1 MEIIM
6 YKAIIVDDED
16 LVRQGLRKHFDW
28 RTHNIEIVADLSDG
42 QKAFQFVKENHI
54 DLVLTDVLMPY
65 MDGITLA
72 KNIRELYP
80 DIKIIFISGHDDV
93 IYLKKALKVEAV
105 DYILK
110 SIDLDELD
118 ETVSRVVNIM
128 NTENQSKKTLADM
141 ENLLNQSFPLLQ
153 ERFFITMIR
162 DDFENPVIMKER
174 IAFLNIP
181 LNDEMHYCV
190 LVVQIQRVYSTF
202 HVLSE
207 RERQLLSLQIQNECT
222 EVGKQ
227 YSDTI
232 CFENKHG
239 EYVMILSLP
248 EDEYEETL
256 LEVSESLN
264 KRLKDG
270 MGLPVSIGISDRFK
284 GLENIKTSYEN
295 ASNAI
300 SKRYLLDDA
309 LAISV
314 DKYEMDE
321 SLKEYKENA
330 EKSLQECLS
339 SGNTQ
344 QVSKVLEELFSI
356 IRENFL
362 HDEEQNLMIF
372 LLLLPT
378 RIVTDIKI
386 NKKSDYSNQR
396 RILDK
401 FLCCGD
407 FEEQCV
413 LIQKLYFEVATLMSS
428 MSKTYSHTIISQVRK
443 TIEERFKE
451 QISISTLAKDV
462 YLTPTYLCVLFK
474 QVTGTTINDYLT
486 LTRLEK
492 AKKLLSDPYIKLYD
506 VCYEVGYLSPSY
518 FSRLF
523 KKYTGISP
531 SEYRNIAISS
541 SEI

>member
-1 MEIIM
+1 M

-16 LVRQGLRKHFDW
+16 LVRQGLKKHFDW
-28 RTHNIEIVADLSDG
+28 NAYNIEIVADLPDG
-42 QKAFQFVKENHI
+42 QKAFQFVKDNHI

-72 KNIRELYP
+72 KNLRELYP
-80 DIKIIFISGHDDV
+80 DIKIIFISGHDDI
-93 IYLKKALKVEAV
+93 IYLKKALKVEAI

-110 SIDLDELD
+110 SIDLDELK

-128 NTENQSKKTLADM
+128 NMENKSKKNLADM

-153 ERFFITMIR
+153 ERFFITLIR
-162 DDFENPVIMKER
+162 DDFENPDIMKER

-181 LNDEMHYCV
+181 LSNEMHYCV
-190 LVVQIQRVYSTF
+190 LVIQIQHVYSTF
-202 HVLSE
+202 NVLSE
-207 RERQLLSLQIQNECT
+207 RERQLLSLQIKNECI

-232 CFENKHG
+232 CFENKQG
-239 EYVMILSLP
+239 EYVMILSLL
-248 EDEYEETL
+248 EDEFEETL
-256 LEVSESLN
+256 LEVSENLN
-264 KRLKDG
+264 ERLNG
-270 MGLPVSIGISDRFK
+270 NMNIPVCIGISDRFK

-300 SKRYLLDDA
+300 SKRYLLDDE

-314 DKYEMDE
+314 DKYEMDD
-321 SLKEYKENA
+321 SLKEYKQNA

-339 SGNTQ
+339 SGNTE
-344 QVSKVLEELFSI
+344 QVSKVLEELFNI
-356 IRENFL
+356 LKEKFH

-372 LLLLPT
+372 ILLLPT

-396 RILDK
+396 IILDK
-401 FLCCGD
+401 FLCCSN
-407 FEEQCV
+407 FEEQCL
-413 LIQKLYFEVATLMSS
+413 LIKKLYFEVATLMSS
-428 MSKTYSHTIISQVRK
+428 MSKTYSHTIINQVRK
-443 TIEERFKE
+443 TIEDHFKE

-492 AKKLLSDPYIKLYD
+492 AKKLLSEPYIKLYD

-523 KKYTGISP
+523 KKYVGITP
-531 SEYRNIAISS
+531 SEYRNISISS
-541 SEI
+541 SEQ

>member
-1 MEIIM
+1 M

-16 LVRQGLRKHFDW
+16 LVRQGLKKHFDW
-28 RTHNIEIVADLSDG
+28 SAHNIEIVADLSDG
-42 QKAFQFVKENHI
+42 QKAFQFVKENKI

-72 KNIRELYP
+72 KNLRELYP
-80 DIKIIFISGHDDV
+80 DIKIIFISGHDDIV
-93 IYLKKALKVEAV
+93 YLKNALKVDAI

-110 SIDLDELD
+110 SVDLDELSD
-118 ETVSRVVNIM
+118 TVSRVVNII
-128 NTENQSKKTLADM
+128 NTENQSKKNIADM

-162 DDFENPVIMKER
+162 DDFESPDIMKER

-181 LNDEMHYCV
+181 LNDEMYYCV
-190 LVVQIQRVYSTF
+190 LVVQVKQVYSTF

-227 YSDTI
+227 YSDTL
-232 CFENKHG
+232 CFENKQG
-239 EYVMILSLP
+239 EYVMILSLI
-248 EDEYEETL
+248 EEEYEETL
-256 LEVSESLN
+256 LEVSENLN

-270 MGLPVSIGISDRFK
+270 MNLPVSIGISDRFK
-284 GLENIKTSYEN
+284 GLENIKTSYES

-321 SLKEYKENA
+321 SLKEYKDNA
-330 EKSLQECLS
+330 EKKLQECLS
-339 SGNTQ
+339 SGNTE
-344 QVSKVLEELFSI
+344 QVSKVLEELFTTV
-356 IRENFL
+356 REKFH

-396 RILDK
+396 MILDK
-401 FLCCGD
+401 FLCCED
-407 FEEQCV
+407 FEEQCL
-413 LIQKLYFEVATLMSS
+413 LIQKLYFEVATLMGS
-428 MSKTYSHTIISQVRK
+428 MSKTYSHTIINQVRK
-443 TIEERFKE
+443 TIEEHFKE

-462 YLTPTYLCVLFK
+462 FLTPTYLCVLFK

-486 LTRLEK
+486 LIRLEK

-506 VCYEVGYLSPSY
+506 VCFEVGYLSPSY

-523 KKYTGISP
+523 KKYIGLSP

-541 SEI
+541 PEQ

>member
-1 MEIIM
+1 M

-16 LVRQGLRKHFDW
+16 LVRQGLKKHFDW
-28 RTHNIEIVADLSDG
+28 GSHNIEIVADLSDG
-42 QKAFQFVKENHI
+42 QKAFQYVKDNHI

-72 KNIRELYP
+72 KNLRELYP

-128 NTENQSKKTLADM
+128 NTENQSKKNLADM
-141 ENLLNQSFPLLQ
+141 ENLLNQSIPLLQ
-153 ERFFITMIR
+153 ERFFMTMIR
-162 DDFENPVIMKER
+162 DDFENQVIMKER
-174 IAFLNIP
+174 IEFLNIP
-181 LNDEMHYCV
+181 LNDDMYYCV

-232 CFENKHG
+232 CFENKQG
-239 EYVMILSLP
+239 EYVIILSLL
-248 EDEYEETL
+248 EDDYEETL
-256 LEVSESLN
+256 LEVSEN
-264 KRLKDG
+264 INERLKGG
-270 MGLPVSIGISDRFK
+270 MNLQVSIGISSRFK
-284 GLENIKTSYEN
+284 GLENIKASYEN
-295 ASNAI
+295 AANAI

-321 SLKEYKENA
+321 SLKEFKENA
-330 EKSLQECLS
+330 EKNLQECLS
-339 SGNTQ
+339 SGNAE
-344 QVSKVLEELFSI
+344 QVSKVLEELITI
-356 IRENFL
+356 IREKF
-362 HDEEQNLMIF
+362 HQDEEQNLMIF

-401 FLCCGD
+401 FLCCSD
-407 FEEQCV
+407 FDEQYL
-413 LIQKLYFEVATLMSS
+413 LIQRLYLEVATLMSS
-428 MSKTYSHTIISQVRK
+428 MSKTYSHSIINQVRK
-443 TIEERFKE
+443 TIEERCKE

-541 SEI
+541 LEQ

>member
-1 MEIIM
+1 M

-16 LVRQGLRKHFDW
+16 LVRQGLKKHFDW
-28 RTHNIEIVADLSDG
+28 SEHNIEIVADLSDG
-42 QKAFQFVKENHI
+42 QKAFQFVKDNHV

-72 KNIRELYP
+72 KNLRELYP
-80 DIKIIFISGHDDV
+80 EIKIIFISGHDDV
-93 IYLKKALKVEAV
+93 SYLKNALKVEAV

-110 SIDLDELD
+110 SIDLDELKD
-118 ETVSRVVNIM
+118 TVSRVVNTM
-128 NTENQSKKTLADM
+128 NTENQSKQTMADM

-162 DDFENPVIMKER
+162 DDFENQDIMKER
-174 IAFLNIP
+174 IEFLNIP
-181 LNDEMHYCV
+181 LNDEMYYCV
-190 LVVQIQRVYSTF
+190 LVVQIQRIYSKF
-202 HVLSE
+202 HVLPE
-207 RERQLLSLQIQNECT
+207 RERQLLSLQIQNECK

-232 CFENKHG
+232 CFENKQG
-239 EYVMILSLP
+239 EYVMILSLL

-256 LEVSESLN
+256 LEVSENLD
-264 KRLKDG
+264 KRLNG
-270 MGLPVSIGISDRFK
+270 CMNLPVSIGISDRFK

-300 SKRYLLDDA
+300 SKRYLLDDE
-309 LAISV
+309 LTISV

-321 SLKEYKENA
+321 SLKEYKERA

-339 SGNTQ
+339 CGNTE
-344 QVSKVLEELFSI
+344 QVSEVLRELFNI
-356 IRENFL
+356 IREKFH

-396 RILDK
+396 MILEK
-401 FLCCGD
+401 FLCCPD
-407 FEEQCV
+407 FEEQCI
-413 LIQKLYFEVATLMSS
+413 LIEKLYFEVAALMSS
-428 MSKTYSHTIISQVRK
+428 MSKTYSHTIINQVRK

-531 SEYRNIAISS
+531 SEYRNVAIAS
-541 SEI
+541 SEQ

>member
-1 MEIIM
+1 M

-16 LVRQGLRKHFDW
+16 LVRQGLRKHFEW
-28 RTHNIEIVADLSDG
+28 SAYNIEIVADISDG
-42 QKAFQFVKENHI
+42 QKAFQFVKENPI

-72 KNIRELYP
+72 KNLRELYP
-80 DIKIIFISGHDDV
+80 NIKIIFISGHDDLV
-93 IYLKKALKVEAV
+93 YLKKALKVEAV

-110 SIDLDELD
+110 SVDLDELKD
-118 ETVSRVVNIM
+118 TVSRVVNTM
-128 NTENQSKKTLADM
+128 NAENQSKKNLADM
-141 ENLLNQSFPLLQ
+141 EILLNQSFPLLQ
-153 ERFFITMIR
+153 ERLLMTLIR
-162 DDFENPVIMKER
+162 DDIENPEIMKER
-174 IAFLNIP
+174 INFLNIP
-181 LNDEMHYCV
+181 LNNEINYCV
-190 LVVQIQRVYSTF
+190 LVVQIQNVYSTF

-207 RERQLLSLQIQNECT
+207 RERQLTSLQIQNECT
-222 EVGKQ
+222 EIGKQ
-227 YSDTI
+227 YNDTI
-232 CFENKHG
+232 CFENKQG
-239 EYVMILSLP
+239 EYVMILSLL

-256 LEVSESLN
+256 LEVSEKLN
-264 KRLKDG
+264 RRLNG
-270 MGLPVSIGISDRFK
+270 YMNLPVSIGISGRFK

-295 ASNAI
+295 ASNSI

-314 DKYEMDE
+314 DKYEMNDI
-321 SLKEYKENA
+321 LKEYKERA

-339 SGNTQ
+339 CGNTD
-344 QVSKVLEELFSI
+344 QVSEVLQSLFNI
-356 IRENFL
+356 IREKFY

-396 RILDK
+396 MILEK
-401 FLCCGD
+401 FLCCAN
-407 FEEQCV
+407 FEEQCI
-413 LIQKLYFEVATLMSS
+413 LIQKLYFEVATLMSN
-428 MSKTYSHTIISQVRK
+428 MSKTYSHTIINQVRK
-443 TIEERFKE
+443 NIEERYKE
-451 QISISTLAKDV
+451 QISISELAKEV

-523 KKYTGISP
+523 KKYIGITP

-541 SEI
+541 SQE

>member
-1 MEIIM
+1 M

-16 LVRQGLRKHFDW
+16 LVRQGLKKHFDW
-28 RTHNIEIVADLSDG
+28 SEHNIEIVADLSDG
-42 QKAFQFVKENHI
+42 QKAFQFVKDNHV

-72 KNIRELYP
+72 KNLRELYP
-80 DIKIIFISGHDDV
+80 QIKIIFISGHDDV
-93 IYLKKALKVEAV
+93 SYLKNALKVEAV

-110 SIDLDELD
+110 SIDLDELKD
-118 ETVSRVVNIM
+118 TVSRVVNTM
-128 NTENQSKKTLADM
+128 NTEKQSKKTMADM

-162 DDFENPVIMKER
+162 DAFENSDIMKER
-174 IAFLNIP
+174 IEFLNIP
-181 LNDEMHYCV
+181 LKDEMYYCV
-190 LVVQIQRVYSTF
+190 LVVQIQRLYSKF
-202 HVLSE
+202 HALSE
-207 RERQLLSLQIQNECT
+207 RERQLLSLQIQNECK

-232 CFENKHG
+232 CFENKQG
-239 EYVMILSLP
+239 EYVMILSLL

-256 LEVSESLN
+256 LEVSENLD
-264 KRLKDG
+264 KRLKGD
-270 MGLPVSIGISDRFK
+270 MNLQVSIGISDRFK

-295 ASNAI
+295 ATNAI
-300 SKRYLLDDA
+300 SKRYLLDDE
-309 LAISV
+309 LTISV

-321 SLKEYKENA
+321 SLKEYKERA

-339 SGNTQ
+339 CGNTE
-344 QVSKVLEELFSI
+344 QVSEVLSELFNI
-356 IRENFL
+356 VREKFH

-396 RILDK
+396 MILEK

-407 FEEQCV
+407 FEEQCL
-413 LIQKLYFEVATLMSS
+413 LIQKLYFEVATLMGS
-428 MSKTYSHTIISQVRK
+428 MSKTYSHTIINQVRK

-531 SEYRNIAISS
+531 SEYRNVAIAS
-541 SEI
+541 SEQ

>member
-1 MEIIM
+1 M

-16 LVRQGLRKHFDW
+16 LVRQGLKKHFDW
-28 RTHNIEIVADLSDG
+28 GSHNIEIVADLSDG
-42 QKAFQFVKENHI
+42 QKAFQYVKDNHI

-72 KNIRELYP
+72 KNLRELYP

-128 NTENQSKKTLADM
+128 NTENQSKKNLADM
-141 ENLLNQSFPLLQ
+141 ENLLNQSIPLLQ
-153 ERFFITMIR
+153 ERFFMTMIR
-162 DDFENPVIMKER
+162 DDFENQVIMKER
-174 IAFLNIP
+174 IEFLNIP
-181 LNDEMHYCV
+181 LNDDMYYCV

-232 CFENKHG
+232 CFENKQG
-239 EYVMILSLP
+239 EYVIILSLL
-248 EDEYEETL
+248 EDDYEETL
-256 LEVSESLN
+256 LEVSEN
-264 KRLKDG
+264 INGRLKGG
-270 MGLPVSIGISDRFK
+270 MNLQVSIGISSRFK
-284 GLENIKTSYEN
+284 GLENIKASYEN
-295 ASNAI
+295 AANAI

-321 SLKEYKENA
+321 SLKEFKENA
-330 EKSLQECLS
+330 EKNLQECLS
-339 SGNTQ
+339 SGNAE
-344 QVSKVLEELFSI
+344 QVSKVLEELITI
-356 IRENFL
+356 IREKF
-362 HDEEQNLMIF
+362 HQDEEQNLMIF

-401 FLCCGD
+401 FLCCSD
-407 FEEQCV
+407 FDEQYL
-413 LIQKLYFEVATLMSS
+413 LIQRLYLEVATLMSS
-428 MSKTYSHTIISQVRK
+428 MSKTYSHSIINQVRK
-443 TIEERFKE
+443 TIEERCKE

-541 SEI
+541 LEQ

>member
-1 MEIIM
+1 M

-16 LVRQGLRKHFDW
+16 LVRQGLKKHFDW
-28 RTHNIEIVADLSDG
+28 SAHNIEIVADLSDG
-42 QKAFQFVKENHI
+42 QKAFQFVKENKI

-72 KNIRELYP
+72 KNLRELYP
-80 DIKIIFISGHDDV
+80 DIKIIFISGHDDIV
-93 IYLKKALKVEAV
+93 YLKNALKVDAI

-110 SIDLDELD
+110 SVDLDELSD
-118 ETVSRVVNIM
+118 TVSRVVNII
-128 NTENQSKKTLADM
+128 NTENQSKKNIADM

-162 DDFENPVIMKER
+162 DDFESPDIMKER

-181 LNDEMHYCV
+181 LNDEMYYCV
-190 LVVQIQRVYSTF
+190 LVVQVKQVYSTF

-227 YSDTI
+227 YSDTL
-232 CFENKHG
+232 CFENKQG
-239 EYVMILSLP
+239 EYVMILSLI
-248 EDEYEETL
+248 EEEYEETL
-256 LEVSESLN
+256 LEVSENLN

-270 MGLPVSIGISDRFK
+270 MNLPVSIGISDRFK
-284 GLENIKTSYEN
+284 GLENIKTSYES

-321 SLKEYKENA
+321 SLKEYKDNA
-330 EKSLQECLS
+330 EKKLQECLS
-339 SGNTQ
+339 SGNTE
-344 QVSKVLEELFSI
+344 QVSKVLEELFTMV
-356 IRENFL
+356 REKFH

-396 RILDK
+396 MILDK
-401 FLCCGD
+401 FLCCED
-407 FEEQCV
+407 FEEQCL
-413 LIQKLYFEVATLMSS
+413 LIQKLYFEVATLMGS
-428 MSKTYSHTIISQVRK
+428 MSKTYSHTIINQVRK
-443 TIEERFKE
+443 TIEEHFKE

-462 YLTPTYLCVLFK
+462 FLTPTYLCVLFK

-486 LTRLEK
+486 LIRLEK

-506 VCYEVGYLSPSY
+506 VCFEVGYLSPSY

-523 KKYTGISP
+523 KKYIGLSP

-541 SEI
+541 PEQ

>member
-1 MEIIM
+1 M

-28 RTHNIEIVADLSDG
+28 SAHNIEIVADLSDG
-42 QKAFQFVKENHI
+42 QKAFQFVKDNRI

-72 KNIRELYP
+72 KNLREIYP

-110 SIDLDELD
+110 SVDLDELE
-118 ETVSRVVNIM
+118 ETVSRVVNTM
-128 NTENQSKKTLADM
+128 NTENQSKKNLADM

-162 DDFENPVIMKER
+162 DDLENPLILKER
-174 IAFLNIP
+174 INFLNIP
-181 LNDEMHYCV
+181 LNDEMPYCV
-190 LVVQIQRVYSTF
+190 LVVQVQRVYSTF

-207 RERQLLSLQIQNECT
+207 RERQLLSLQIKNECT
-222 EVGKQ
+222 EVCKQ
-227 YSDTI
+227 HSDTI
-232 CFENKHG
+232 CFENKQG
-239 EYVMILSLP
+239 EYVMILSLS
-248 EDEYEETL
+248 EEEYEETL
-256 LEVSESLN
+256 LEVSENLN
-264 KRLKDG
+264 KRLRDG
-270 MGLPVSIGISDRFK
+270 MNLPVSIGISDRFK

-321 SLKEYKENA
+321 SLKEFKENA
-330 EKSLQECLS
+330 EKNLQECLS
-339 SGNTQ
+339 SGNAE
-344 QVSKVLEELFSI
+344 QVSIVLEELFTI
-356 IRENFL
+356 IREKFHL
-362 HDEEQNLMIF
+362 DEEQNLMIF

-378 RIVTDIKI
+378 QIVTDIKI
-386 NKKSDYSNQR
+386 NKKSNYSNQR

-401 FLCCGD
+401 FLCCAD
-407 FEEQCV
+407 FVEQCL
-413 LIQKLYFEVATLMSS
+413 LIKKLYIEVASLMSS
-428 MSKTYSHTIISQVRK
+428 MSKTYSHSIINQVRK
-443 TIEERFKE
+443 TIDERYKE
-451 QISISTLAKDV
+451 QISITTLAKDV
-462 YLTPTYLCVLFK
+462 FLTPTYLCVLFK

-486 LTRLEK
+486 LTRLER

-541 SEI
+541 SEQ

>member
-1 MEIIM
+1 M

-28 RTHNIEIVADLSDG
+28 KAHNIEIIADLSDG
-42 QKAFQFVKENHI
+42 QKAFHFVKDNPV

-72 KNIRELYP
+72 KNLREHYP
-80 DIKIIFISGHDDV
+80 DTKIIFISGHDDV

-110 SIDLDELD
+110 SVDLDELE
-118 ETVSRVVNIM
+118 ETVSRVVNTM
-128 NTENQSKKTLADM
+128 NSEKQSKKTIADM
-141 ENLLNQSFPLLQ
+141 ENLLNQSIPLLQ

-162 DDFENPVIMKER
+162 DDFENPVILKER
-174 IAFLNIP
+174 IEFLNIP
-181 LNDEMHYCV
+181 LSDELYYCV
-190 LVVQIQRVYSTF
+190 LVVQIQRVYSTL

-207 RERQLLSLQIQNECT
+207 RQRQLLSLQIQNECT

-232 CFENKHG
+232 CFENKQG
-239 EYVMILSLP
+239 EYVMILSLY

-256 LEVSESLN
+256 LQVSEDIN
-264 KRLKDG
+264 KCLKG
-270 MGLPVSIGISDRFK
+270 MKLKVSIGISDRFK

-321 SLKEYKENA
+321 TLKAFKEDA
-330 EKSLQECLS
+330 EKNIQECLS
-339 SGNTQ
+339 SGDTV
-344 QVSKVLEELFSI
+344 QVSKVLEELFTI
-356 IRENFL
+356 IRDKFNS
-362 HDEEQNLMIF
+362 DEEQNLMIF

-378 RIVTDIKI
+378 RIVTDVKI

-396 RILDK
+396 RILDR
-401 FLCCGD
+401 FLCCGGFD
-407 FEEQCV
+407 EQCL
-413 LIQKLYFEVATLMSS
+413 LIQKLYFEVAALMGS
-428 MSKTYSHTIISQVRK
+428 MSKTYSHTIINQVRK
-443 TIEERFKE
+443 TIEERCKE
-451 QISISTLAKDV
+451 QISITTLAKDV

-541 SEI
+541 LEQ

>member
-162 DDFENPVIMKER
+162 DDFENPIIMKER

-232 CFENKHG
+232 CFENKQG

>member
-1 MEIIM
+1 M
-6 YKAIIVDDED
+6 YKVIIVDDED
-16 LVRQGLRKHFDW
+16 LVRQGLKKHFDW
-28 RTHNIEIVADLSDG
+28 SEHNIEIVADLSDG
-42 QKAFQFVKENHI
+42 QKAFQFVKDNHV

-72 KNIRELYP
+72 KNLRELYP
-80 DIKIIFISGHDDV
+80 QIKIIFISGHDDV
-93 IYLKKALKVEAV
+93 SYLKNALKVEAV

-110 SIDLDELD
+110 SIDLDELKD
-118 ETVSRVVNIM
+118 TVSRVVNTM
-128 NTENQSKKTLADM
+128 NTEKQSKKTMADM

-162 DDFENPVIMKER
+162 DAFENSDIMKER
-174 IAFLNIP
+174 IEFLNIP
-181 LNDEMHYCV
+181 LKDEMYYCV
-190 LVVQIQRVYSTF
+190 LVVQIQRLYSKF
-202 HVLSE
+202 HALSE
-207 RERQLLSLQIQNECT
+207 RERQLLSLQIQNECK

-232 CFENKHG
+232 CFENKQG
-239 EYVMILSLP
+239 EYVMILSLL

-256 LEVSESLN
+256 LEVSENLD
-264 KRLKDG
+264 KRLKGD
-270 MGLPVSIGISDRFK
+270 MNLQVSIGISDRFK

-295 ASNAI
+295 ATNAI
-300 SKRYLLDDA
+300 SKRYLLDDE
-309 LAISV
+309 LTISV

-321 SLKEYKENA
+321 SLKEYKERA

-339 SGNTQ
+339 CGNTE
-344 QVSKVLEELFSI
+344 QVSEVLSELFNI
-356 IRENFL
+356 VREKFH

-396 RILDK
+396 MILEK

-407 FEEQCV
+407 FEEQCL
-413 LIQKLYFEVATLMSS
+413 LIQKLYFEVATLMGS
-428 MSKTYSHTIISQVRK
+428 MSKTYSHTIINQVRK

-523 KKYTGISP
+523 KKYAGISP
-531 SEYRNIAISS
+531 SEYRNVAIAS
-541 SEI
+541 SEQ

>member
-1 MEIIM
+1 M

-16 LVRQGLRKHFDW
+16 LVRQGLKKHFDW
-28 RTHNIEIVADLSDG
+28 SSHNIEIVADFSDG
-42 QKAFQFVKENHI
+42 QKAFQFVKDNHI
-54 DLVLTDVLMPY
+54 DLILTDVLMPY

-72 KNIRELYP
+72 KNLRELYP
-80 DIKIIFISGHDDV
+80 EIKIIFISGHDDV
-93 IYLKKALKVEAV
+93 VYLKKALKVEAI

-110 SIDLDELD
+110 SVDLDELD
-118 ETVSRVVNIM
+118 ETVGRVVNIM
-128 NTENQSKKTLADM
+128 NTENQSKKNLADM

-162 DDFENPVIMKER
+162 DDFENPDIMKER

-181 LNDEMHYCV
+181 LNDDLHYCV

-207 RERQLLSLQIQNECT
+207 RERQLLSLQIQNQCT

-232 CFENKHG
+232 CFENKQG
-239 EYVMILSLP
+239 EYVIILSLL

-256 LEVSESLN
+256 LEVSENLN
-264 KRLKDG
+264 NRLHG
-270 MGLPVSIGISDRFK
+270 CMNLTVSIGISDRFK
-284 GLENIKTSYEN
+284 GLENIKTSYES

-339 SGNTQ
+339 SGNTE

-356 IRENFL
+356 LRENFH

-396 RILDK
+396 MILDK
-401 FLCCGD
+401 FLCCSD
-407 FEEQCV
+407 FEEQCL
-413 LIQKLYFEVATLMSS
+413 LIKKLYYEVATLMSS
-428 MSKTYSHTIISQVRK
+428 MSKTYSHTIINQVRK
-443 TIEERFKE
+443 TIEDHFKE

-523 KKYTGISP
+523 KKYVGITP

-541 SEI
+541 SEE

>member
-1 MEIIM
+1 M

-16 LVRQGLRKHFDW
+16 LVRQGLRKHFEW
-28 RTHNIEIVADLSDG
+28 SAYNIEIVADISDG
-42 QKAFQFVKENHI
+42 QKALDFVKENPI

-72 KNIRELYP
+72 KNLRELYP
-80 DIKIIFISGHDDV
+80 NIKIIFISGHDDL

-110 SIDLDELD
+110 SVDLDELKD
-118 ETVSRVVNIM
+118 TVSRVVNTM
-128 NTENQSKKTLADM
+128 NAENQSKKNLADM

-153 ERFFITMIR
+153 ERLLMTLIR
-162 DDFENPVIMKER
+162 DDIENPEIMKER
-174 IAFLNIP
+174 IDFLNIP
-181 LNDEMHYCV
+181 LNDEINYCI
-190 LVVQIQRVYSTF
+190 LVVQIQNVYSTF

-207 RERQLLSLQIQNECT
+207 RERQLTSLQIQNECT

-232 CFENKHG
+232 CFENKQG
-239 EYVMILSLP
+239 EYVMILSLL

-256 LEVSESLN
+256 LEVSENLN
-264 KRLKDG
+264 RRLNG
-270 MGLPVSIGISDRFK
+270 YMNLPVSIGISDRFK

-295 ASNAI
+295 ASNSI

-309 LAISV
+309 LSISV
-314 DKYEMDE
+314 DKYEMNDV
-321 SLKEYKENA
+321 LKEFKERA
-330 EKSLQECLS
+330 EKNLQECLS
-339 SGNTQ
+339 SGNSK
-344 QVSKVLEELFSI
+344 QVSEVLQSLFNT
-356 IRENFL
+356 IREKFHN
-362 HDEEQNLMIF
+362 DEEQNLMIL

-396 RILDK
+396 MILEK
-401 FLCCGD
+401 FLCCAN
-407 FEEQCV
+407 FEEQCI

-428 MSKTYSHTIISQVRK
+428 MSNTYSHTIINQVRK
-443 TIEERFKE
+443 NIEERFKD
-451 QISISTLAKDV
+451 QISITELAKEV

-523 KKYTGISP
+523 KKYTGITP

-541 SEI
+541 SEQ

>member
-1 MEIIM
+1 M

-16 LVRQGLRKHFDW
+16 LVRQGLKKHFDW
-28 RTHNIEIVADLSDG
+28 SAHNIQIVADLPDG
-42 QKAFQFVKENHI
+42 EKALNFVKANQI

-72 KNIRELYP
+72 KNLRELFP
-80 DIKIIFISGHDDV
+80 DIKIIFISGHDDIV
-93 IYLKKALKVEAV
+93 FLKKALKVDAI

-110 SIDLDELD
+110 SIDLDELQ

-128 NTENQSKKTLADM
+128 EMENRSKKNLADM
-141 ENLLNQSFPLLQ
+141 ENLLNESFPLLQ

-162 DDFENPVIMKER
+162 DDVENPEILKER

-181 LNDEMHYCV
+181 LYDEMHYCV
-190 LVVQIQRVYSTF
+190 LVIQVQSLYSTF
-202 HVLSE
+202 YTLSE
-207 RERQLLSLQIQNECT
+207 RDRQLLSLQIQDECRN
-222 EVGKQ
+222 VGKL

-232 CFENKHG
+232 CFENKQG
-239 EYVMILSLP
+239 EYIMILSLL
-248 EDEYEETL
+248 EDEYEDTI
-256 LEVSESLN
+256 LEVSEKLN
-264 KRLKDG
+264 KRLNVG
-270 MGLPVSIGISDRFK
+270 MNLKVAIGISERFK
-284 GLENIKTSYEN
+284 GIENIKTSYEN
-295 ASNAI
+295 ALNAI
-300 SKRYLLDDA
+300 SKRYLLDNE
-309 LAISV
+309 LAISI

-321 SLKEYKENA
+321 SLKEFKERA

-339 SGNTQ
+339 HGSTEQ
-344 QVSKVLEELFSI
+344 VLEALNELFSI
-356 IRENFL
+356 VREKFHN
-362 HDEEQNLMIF
+362 DEEQNLLIY

-378 RIVTDIKI
+378 RIVTDVMI

-396 RILDK
+396 MILEK
-401 FLCCGD
+401 FLCCSD
-407 FEEQCV
+407 FEQQC
-413 LIQKLYFEVATLMSS
+413 LMIQKLYTEVASLMRS
-428 MSKTYSHTIISQVRK
+428 MSKTYSHTIINQVRK
-443 TIEERFKE
+443 TIDDRFKE
-451 QISISTLAKDV
+451 QISITTLAKDV

-486 LTRLEK
+486 NTRLEK

-523 KKYTGISP
+523 KKYTGLSP

-541 SEI
+541 IEKG

>member
-1 MEIIM
+1 M

-16 LVRQGLRKHFDW
+16 LVRQGLKKHFDW
-28 RTHNIEIVADLSDG
+28 SEHNIEIVADLSDG
-42 QKAFQFVKENHI
+42 QKAFQFVKDNHV

-72 KNIRELYP
+72 KNLRELYP
-80 DIKIIFISGHDDV
+80 QIKIIFISGHDDV
-93 IYLKKALKVEAV
+93 SYLKNALKVEAV

-110 SIDLDELD
+110 SIDLDELKD
-118 ETVSRVVNIM
+118 TVSRVVNTM
-128 NTENQSKKTLADM
+128 NTEKQSKKTMADM

-162 DDFENPVIMKER
+162 DAFENSDIMKER
-174 IAFLNIP
+174 IEFLNIP
-181 LNDEMHYCV
+181 LKDEMYYCV
-190 LVVQIQRVYSTF
+190 LVVQIQRLYSKF
-202 HVLSE
+202 HALSE
-207 RERQLLSLQIQNECT
+207 RERQLLSLQIQNECK

-232 CFENKHG
+232 CFENKQG
-239 EYVMILSLP
+239 EYVMILSLL

-256 LEVSESLN
+256 LEVSENLD
-264 KRLKDG
+264 KRLKGD
-270 MGLPVSIGISDRFK
+270 MNLQVSIGISDRFK

-295 ASNAI
+295 ATNAI
-300 SKRYLLDDA
+300 SKRYLLDDE
-309 LAISV
+309 LTISV

-321 SLKEYKENA
+321 SLKEYKERA

-339 SGNTQ
+339 CGNTE
-344 QVSKVLEELFSI
+344 QVSEVLSELFNI
-356 IRENFL
+356 VREKFH

-396 RILDK
+396 MILEK

-407 FEEQCV
+407 FEEQCL
-413 LIQKLYFEVATLMSS
+413 LIQKLYFEVATLMGS
-428 MSKTYSHTIISQVRK
+428 MSKTYSHTIINQVRK

-523 KKYTGISP
+523 KKYAGISP
-531 SEYRNIAISS
+531 SEYRNVAIAS
-541 SEI
+541 SEQ

>member
-1 MEIIM
+1 M

-16 LVRQGLRKHFDW
+16 LVRQGLKKHFDW
-28 RTHNIEIVADLSDG
+28 GAHNIEIVADLSDG
-42 QKAFQFVKENHI
+42 QKAFQFVKDNHI

-72 KNIRELYP
+72 KNLRELYP

-128 NTENQSKKTLADM
+128 NIENQSKKNLADM
-141 ENLLNQSFPLLQ
+141 ENLLNQSIPLLQ

-174 IAFLNIP
+174 IEFLNIP

-232 CFENKHG
+232 CFENKQG
-239 EYVMILSLP
+239 EYVMILSLL
-248 EDEYEETL
+248 EEEYEETL
-256 LEVSESLN
+256 LEVSENLN
-264 KRLKDG
+264 KRLRDG
-270 MGLPVSIGISDRFK
+270 MNLPVSIGISDRFK
-284 GLENIKTSYEN
+284 GLENIRSSYDN

-321 SLKEYKENA
+321 GLKEFKESA

-339 SGNTQ
+339 SGNTE
-344 QVSKVLEELFSI
+344 QVSKVLEELFAI
-356 IRENFL
+356 IREKF
-362 HDEEQNLMIF
+362 HQEEEQNLMIF
-372 LLLLPT
+372 ILLLPT

-401 FLCCGD
+401 FLCCAD
-407 FEEQCV
+407 FEEQCH
-413 LIQKLYFEVATLMSS
+413 LIQKLYFEVAALMSS
-428 MSKTYSHTIISQVRK
+428 MSKTYSHSIINQVRK

-451 QISISTLAKDV
+451 QISITTLAKDV
-462 YLTPTYLCVLFK
+462 FLTPTYLCVLFK

-486 LTRLEK
+486 LTRLER

-541 SEI
+541 SEQ